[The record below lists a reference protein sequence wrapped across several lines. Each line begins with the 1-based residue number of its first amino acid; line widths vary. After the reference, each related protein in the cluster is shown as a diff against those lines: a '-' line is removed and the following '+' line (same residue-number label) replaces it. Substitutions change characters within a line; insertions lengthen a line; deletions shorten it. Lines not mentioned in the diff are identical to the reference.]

1 MALTFTREQ
10 HGDSVHNVATF
21 ELPQEWQ
28 QRPPSHLLCD
38 GLNDAWGVYAAQQQA
53 LARLGQERTELHSTA
68 AEQDALQADE
78 RAAAALL
85 PGEPV
90 TTAALDRLAQDR
102 RTNLVARGGAAR
114 ATAQAVDTMD
124 AIRFLPEHAALNPL
138 AGPAA
143 DKARGRALKLLEELP
158 ALLDQVVAWQAALAW
173 TQGSAY
179 RPTRDL
185 RQLVDEITYQLSTG
199 IQQ

>member
-1 MALTFTREQ
+1 MTLTSTREQ
-10 HGDSVHNVATF
+10 HGDTVHHVATF

-28 QRPPSHLLCD
+28 HRPPSHLLCD
-38 GLNDAWGVYAAQQQA
+38 ALNDAWTSYAAQQQA
-53 LARLGQERTELHSTA
+53 LARLGQERTALHSTE

-102 RTNLVARGGAAR
+102 RTNMVARGGAAR

-124 AIRFLPEHAALNPL
+124 AIRFLPDHAALNPA

-143 DKARGRALKLLEELP
+143 DKARARAMKLLEELP

-173 TQGSAY
+173 TQGNPY
-179 RPTRDL
+179 RATNEL
-185 RQLVDEITYQLSTG
+185 RGFVDELVFQLG
-199 IQQ
+199 NPQ